1 MFVMALIL
9 LFMGGSV
16 TPVFWLNDAP
26 QTFRVAGKRSRR
38 EISEIIH
45 RVPAGLDAA
54 HVGYNFI
61 NVLGRVHYG
70 SLAQLPNDD

>member
-1 MFVMALIL
+1 MSDDIEIQFR
-9 LFMGGSV
+9 GGH
-16 TPVFWLNDAP
+16 AKKA
-26 QTFRVAGKRSRR
+26 FRIHR

-45 RVPAGLDAA
+45 RIPAGLDTA

-70 SLAQLPNDD
+70 SRAQLPKDD

>member
-1 MFVMALIL
+1 MSDDIEIQFR
-9 LFMGGSV
+9 GGYAKKWHSESTV
-16 TPVFWLNDAP
+16 
-26 QTFRVAGKRSRR
+26 

-45 RVPAGLDAA
+45 RIPAGLDTA

-70 SLAQLPNDD
+70 SRAQLPKDD

>member
-1 MFVMALIL
+1 MSDDIEIQFR
-9 LFMGGSV
+9 GGYQEEV
-16 TPVFWLNDAP
+16 A
-26 QTFRVAGKRSRR
+26 FRVHR

-45 RVPAGLDAA
+45 RIPAGLDTA

-70 SLAQLPNDD
+70 SRAQLPKDD